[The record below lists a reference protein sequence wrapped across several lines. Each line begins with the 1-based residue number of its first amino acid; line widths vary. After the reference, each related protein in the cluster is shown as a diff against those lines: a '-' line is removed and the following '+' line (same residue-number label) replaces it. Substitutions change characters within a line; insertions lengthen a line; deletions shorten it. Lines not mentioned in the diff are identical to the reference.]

1 MKYRDLPGTDLT
13 LSEVG
18 FGLWTV
24 ATDRLGKIEEPDGIR
39 LLQEASE
46 LGVTFFDTADIY
58 GKGYGEEVLARALPK
73 QRHDIVIGTK
83 FGYDFYNN
91 NLLLILTGQEERRR
105 CFDPDYIRYACEQSL
120 RRLRTDYID
129 LYQIHN
135 PTMEVIERDE
145 VFETL
150 EQLVKE
156 GKIRYYAAALGPDV
170 GWSEEGDACMRYRD
184 VSALQIIYNILEQE
198 PARSFFPIAEE
209 TGVGLISR
217 VPHASEVLTDSYANG
232 LPVFDPSNH
241 RAHRKQEWLKQ
252 ALARAGAVRF
262 LAEDTGRTFA
272 QSAIAFCLAQPSI
285 VSVLPNLTN
294 LNELQEYAAAS
305 ETPPLS
311 EEELRMLDELW
322 REGFYL
328 EQPAVVAVDGE

>member
-1 MKYRDLPGTDLT
+1 MKYRDLPGTDLI

-39 LLQEASE
+39 LLQEAAE
-46 LGVTFFDTADIY
+46 LGVTYFDTADIY
-58 GKGYGEEVLARALPK
+58 DKGYGEEILAKALPR
-73 QRHDIVIGTK
+73 QRHDIVIATK

-91 NLLLILTGQEERRR
+91 NLLLLLMGQEERRR
-105 CFDPDYIRYACEQSL
+105 RFDPDYIRYACEQSL

-129 LYQIHN
+129 LYQLHN

-150 EQLVKE
+150 EDLVRE

-170 GWSEEGDACMRYRD
+170 GWSQEGDAFMRYRN
-184 VSALQIIYNILEQE
+184 VSALQIIYSILEQE
-198 PARSFFPIAEE
+198 PARDFFPIAEE
-209 TGVGLISR
+209 FEVGLISR
-217 VPHASEVLTDSYANG
+217 LPHASGVLTGRYVDG
-232 LPVFDPSNH
+232 LPDFDPSAH

-252 ALARAGAVRF
+252 ALAKAETVRF
-262 LAEDTGRTFA
+262 LAEETGRTLA

-285 VSVLPNLTN
+285 TSVLPNLTN
-294 LNELQEYAAAS
+294 LNELQEYSAAADV
-305 ETPPLS
+305 PPLS
-311 EEELRMLDELW
+311 REELRMLDELW
-322 REGFYL
+322 QEGFYL
-328 EQPAVVAVDGE
+328 ERPATAAVNGE

>member
-1 MKYRDLPGTDLT
+1 MKYRDLPGTELT

-24 ATDRLGKIEEPDGIR
+24 ATGLWGKIDEPEGIR
-39 LLQEASE
+39 LLQEAAE
-46 LGVTFFDTADIY
+46 LGVTFFDTADTY
-58 GKGYGEEVLARALPK
+58 GEGFGEEVLAKALPK

-83 FGYDFYNN
+83 FGYDFYSNVPHIGN
-91 NLLLILTGQEERRR
+91 RERPQR
-105 CFDPDYIRYACEQSL
+105 FEAGFIRYACEQSL
-120 RRLRTDYID
+120 RRLGTDYID
-129 LYQIHN
+129 LYQLHN
-135 PTMEVIERDE
+135 PKMEAIEKDE

-150 EQLVKE
+150 EELVRE
-156 GKIRYYAAALGPDV
+156 GKVRYAAAAIGPDV
-170 GWSEEGDACMRYRD
+170 GWFEEGEAVLRHRSI
-184 VSALQIIYNILEQE
+184 SAMQIIYSILEQE
-198 PARSFFPIAEE
+198 PARSFFPISEE
-209 TGVGLISR
+209 NNVGLISR
-217 VPHASEVLTDSYANG
+217 VSHASEVLTDRYADG
-232 LPVFDPSNH
+232 PPEFDLSDPS
-241 RAHRKQEWLKQ
+241 AHRKQEWLKQ
-252 ALARAGAVRF
+252 SLARADTVRF

-294 LNELQEYAAAS
+294 LRELQEYAAVA

-328 EQPAVVAVDGE
+328 EQPVAAVDGE

>member
-1 MKYRDLPGTDLT
+1 MKYRGLPGTDLT

-24 ATDRLGKIEEPDGIR
+24 ATGWWGKIDEPDGIR
-39 LLQEASE
+39 LLQEAAE
-46 LGVTFFDTADIY
+46 LGVTFFDNADAY
-58 GKGYGEEVLARALPK
+58 GKGYGEEILAKALPK

-91 NLLLILTGQEERRR
+91 VPRIGHQERPQRFEAG
-105 CFDPDYIRYACEQSL
+105 FIRYACEQSL

-129 LYQIHN
+129 LYQLHN
-135 PTMEVIERDE
+135 PKMEAIEKDE

-150 EQLVKE
+150 EELVRE
-156 GKIRYYAAALGPDV
+156 GKVRYAAAAIGPDV
-170 GWSEEGDACMRYRD
+170 GWFEEGEAVLRHRN
-184 VSALQIIYNILEQE
+184 VSAMQIIYSILEQE

-209 TGVGLISR
+209 ANVGLISR
-217 VPHASEVLTDSYANG
+217 VPHASEVLTERYADG
-232 LPVFDPSNH
+232 PPKFDPSDH
-241 RAHRKQEWLKQ
+241 RAHGKQEWLKR
-252 ALARAGAVRF
+252 ALAKADTVRF

-285 VSVLPNLTN
+285 ASVLPNLTN
-294 LNELQEYAAAS
+294 LQELQEYTAAA

-311 EEELRMLDELW
+311 EEELCMLDELW

-328 EQPAVVAVDGE
+328 EQPVAAVDGE

>member
-24 ATDRLGKIEEPDGIR
+24 ATGWWGKIDEPDGIR
-39 LLQEASE
+39 LLQEAAE
-46 LGVTFFDTADIY
+46 LGVTFFDTADTY
-58 GKGYGEEVLARALPK
+58 GKGYGEEILAKALPK
-73 QRHDIVIGTK
+73 QRHDVVIGTK

-91 NLLLILTGQEERRR
+91 VPRIGHQERPQRFEAD
-105 CFDPDYIRYACEQSL
+105 FIRYACEQSL

-129 LYQIHN
+129 LYQLHN
-135 PTMEVIERDE
+135 PKMEAIERDE

-150 EQLVKE
+150 EELVKE
-156 GKIRYYAAALGPDV
+156 GKVRYAAAAIGPDI
-170 GWSEEGDACMRYRD
+170 GWFEEGEAALRHPN
-184 VSALQIIYNILEQE
+184 VSAMQIIYSILEQE

-209 TGVGLISR
+209 TNVGLISR
-217 VPHASEVLTDSYANG
+217 VPHASEVLTDRYADG
-232 LPVFDPSNH
+232 PPEFDPSDH

-252 ALARAGAVRF
+252 ALAKADTVRF
-262 LAEDTGRTFA
+262 LAEDTDRTFA

-285 VSVLPNLTN
+285 ASVLPNLTN
-294 LNELQEYAAAS
+294 LQELQEYAAAAQ
-305 ETPPLS
+305 TPPLS

-322 REGFYL
+322 QEGFYL
-328 EQPAVVAVDGE
+328 EQPAAAAVDGE